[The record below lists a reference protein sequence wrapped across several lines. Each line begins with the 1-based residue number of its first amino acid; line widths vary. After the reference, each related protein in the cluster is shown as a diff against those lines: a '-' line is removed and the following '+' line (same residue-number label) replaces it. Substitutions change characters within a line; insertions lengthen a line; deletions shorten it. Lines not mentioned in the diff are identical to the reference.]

1 MATRLHE
8 LTAQDEKHS
17 VDTSGLVRDI
27 IISCTRLFIPLVLML
42 HSGFTCCR
50 KKSNLNR
57 QHTVNTI
64 TSYIVPNE
72 FTDQEDTEP
81 FIIRGQGI
89 KIPCKEYKSV
99 FERSEP

>member
-27 IISCTRLFIPLVLML
+27 IISCTRLFIPLVLTL

-57 QHTVNTI
+57 QRTVNTI

-81 FIIRGQGI
+81 LIIRGQGI
-89 KIPCKEYKSV
+89 KIPYKEYKSV
-99 FERSEP
+99 FERNEP